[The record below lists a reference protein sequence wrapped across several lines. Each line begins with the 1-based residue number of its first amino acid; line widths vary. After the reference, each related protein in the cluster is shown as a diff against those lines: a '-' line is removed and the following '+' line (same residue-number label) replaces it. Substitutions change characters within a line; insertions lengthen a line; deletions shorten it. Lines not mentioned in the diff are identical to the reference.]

1 MRDEAIF
8 GIIRGMKLNNPF
20 VLTGYRGPEYFC
32 DRVAETDRL
41 CRLIRNESNVT
52 LLAPR
57 RYGKTG
63 LIHNVFAK
71 LGKEEGYETVYLDV
85 FGTQCLADLTRLLA
99 QAVLGRLDTPLEKLG
114 GAARRL
120 VQGLR
125 PTLSYDEKSG
135 QPSLS
140 FTVEESAAE
149 KTLAQVF
156 DYIKEHERR
165 LVIAIDEF
173 QQIREYPERNVE
185 AVLRGHVQFSPAQF
199 IFAGSKQ
206 HLMRD
211 MFTSPKRPFYQ
222 STTMMPLD
230 VIGEEP
236 YYKFASRFFAKVD
249 RTLSREAFHSLY
261 VRFEGITWYLQA
273 ILWDLYS
280 EGIKQ
285 IGSDDVDAA
294 IAERVAANEYDEQQV
309 LKLLP
314 PGGLRLLRAIAA
326 EGVVAAPQSG
336 DFIRKYGLRAASS
349 VKTSL
354 EMLIDKEIVYA
365 SSEGYVVYDRLL
377 REYLQRSRV

>member
-1 MRDEAIF
+1 MA
-8 GIIRGMKLNNPF
+8 RGCDKMDDMKLNNPF

-41 CRLIRNESNVT
+41 CRLIRNESSVT

-71 LGKEEGYETVYLDV
+71 LREEGYETIYLDIY
-85 FGTQCLADLTRLLA
+85 GTENLADLTRLLA
-99 QAVLGRLDTPLEKLG
+99 ESVLGRLDTPLEKLG

-125 PTLSYDEKSG
+125 PTLSYDDRSG

-140 FTVEESAAE
+140 FTVEDHAAE

-156 DYIKEHERR
+156 DYLKEHERK
-165 LVIAIDEF
+165 LVIALDEF
-173 QQIREYPERNVE
+173 QQIREYPESNVE
-185 AVLRGHVQFSPAQF
+185 AILRSHVQFATAQF

-211 MFTSPKRPFYQ
+211 MFTSPRRPFYQ

-230 VIGEEP
+230 VIGEDA
-236 YYKFASRFFAKVD
+236 YYAFANGFFTAAG
-249 RTLSREAFHSLY
+249 RELSRDAFHGLY
-261 VRFEGITWYLQA
+261 RRFEGITWYLQA
-273 ILWDLYS
+273 ILWDLYADGA
-280 EGIKQ
+280 EK
-285 IGSDDVDAA
+285 IGDEEVEAA
-294 IAERVAANEYDEQQV
+294 VAERIQANEYDKQQI

-314 PGGLRLLRAIAA
+314 AGAQRLLRAIAA
-326 EGVVAAPQSG
+326 EGVVTEPQAG
-336 DFIRKYGLRAASS
+336 AFVRRHNLRAASS

-354 EMLIDKEIVYA
+354 DMLVEKELVYA
-365 SSEGYVVYDRLL
+365 SSAGYTVYDRLL
-377 REYLQRSRV
+377 REYLARQ